1 MTVIMAKMK
10 VIRTTIIEIP
20 RLGEKIKKAREND
33 NRSLTKI
40 CQLVGMTT
48 SNWYRIEKEDTKAL
62 PEETLIK
69 IEEVLG
75 IDLGTDL
82 ANFKQP
88 IAA

>member
-1 MTVIMAKMK
+1 MK

-20 RLGEKIKKAREND
+20 NLGEKIKAAREND

-62 PEETLIK
+62 PEETLVK
-69 IEEVLG
+69 IQEVLK
-75 IDLGTDL
+75 IDLGIESI
-82 ANFKQP
+82 NFKTP
-88 IAA
+88 IAV